1 MELIFTTEKIAL
13 GLAHAVYRNT
23 KIEDYHSID
32 RTMDENLYNDVYKIV
47 DQKMRRVLSNKEKI
61 QYLHNKDMSLFV
73 NKNEMAKI
81 YDPIIGDI
89 IFGIQCS
96 SGWDDPVEISERPD
110 ENPARYLLNGEF
122 KNHCDG
128 KNIFDDSVM
137 KTINKDIANRS
148 LMILKYIILA

>member
-73 NKNEMAKI
+73 NKNET
-81 YDPIIGDI
+81 
-89 IFGIQCS
+89 FNLVQ
-96 SGWDDPVEISERPD
+96 V
-110 ENPARYLLNGEF
+110 L
-122 KNHCDG
+122 
-128 KNIFDDSVM
+128 
-137 KTINKDIANRS
+137 
-148 LMILKYIILA
+148 YIT